1 MMGLMGARVLF
12 TACLLSFWLRWARG
26 EGVGEIYDDD
36 DLARE
41 RAINL
46 W

>member
-12 TACLLSFWLRWARG
+12 TACLLSFWLQWARG
-26 EGVGEIYDDD
+26 EGSEIYDDD